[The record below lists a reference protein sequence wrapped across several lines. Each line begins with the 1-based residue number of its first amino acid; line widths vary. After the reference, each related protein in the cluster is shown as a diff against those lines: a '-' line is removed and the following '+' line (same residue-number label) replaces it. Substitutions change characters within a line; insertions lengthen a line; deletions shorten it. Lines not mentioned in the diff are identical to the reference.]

1 MARRLTARAVSAV
14 LGRSR
19 WLMSDL
25 ESRCE
30 KCERDIEQLRGEFD
44 AFRLGIIDFV
54 EGMLARL
61 DEVFVTVKSDNR
73 QMFSDLQAQ
82 TDRGFASLQASINAL
97 PLPLS
102 ERKND
107 EPPKLN

>member
-1 MARRLTARAVSAV
+1 
-14 LGRSR
+14 
-19 WLMSDL
+19 MSDL
-25 ESRCE
+25 DSRCE
-30 KCERDIEQLRGEFD
+30 KCERDIQQLRGELD
-44 AFRLGIIDFV
+44 VLRLKMIDVV
-54 EGMLARL
+54 EGVLARV
-61 DEVFVTVKSDNR
+61 DEILVKVESDNR

-102 ERKND
+102 EHKND